1 MNKALFLDRD
11 GTINV
16 NSGYVCKPEDFFLID
31 GIETLMRAARDA
43 GYKIIVVTNQSGI
56 ARGYYTEAD
65 YEKITAYMTD
75 LFAQKGI
82 KIDAVY
88 HCPDL
93 ESPDRKPASGMF
105 FKAQKAFDLNMTDC
119 LCLGDSETDVQAA
132 LGAGVEKAF
141 LIAPPDTASAAFK
154 IVQSPQEVVSF
165 LCKE

>member
-82 KIDAVY
+82 KIDAV
-88 HCPDL
+88 CIIV
-93 ESPDRKPASGMF
+93 RIW
-105 FKAQKAFDLNMTDC
+105 KA
-119 LCLGDSETDVQAA
+119 
-132 LGAGVEKAF
+132 
-141 LIAPPDTASAAFK
+141 PTASPLRECFSK
-154 IVQSPQEVVSF
+154 RKRRSI
-165 LCKE
+165 